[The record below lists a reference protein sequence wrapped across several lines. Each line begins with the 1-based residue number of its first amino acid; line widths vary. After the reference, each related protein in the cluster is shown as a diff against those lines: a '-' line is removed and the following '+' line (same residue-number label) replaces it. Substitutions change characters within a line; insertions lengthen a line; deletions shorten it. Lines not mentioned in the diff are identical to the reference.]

1 MRRFLLPFLVLFLKG
16 CATPI
21 EVLVLD
27 HDTGK
32 PVPNA
37 EVRLLDRDW
46 LIGFDLRGEGVTDSE
61 GVARLR
67 PVLSQIAR
75 IDVQAPGMRHLRSDA
90 DLKSGTNQR
99 WEDFLRQA
107 RSGAPV
113 TNRWIE
119 NVERVKPDPLLT
131 GLERI
136 GRFVFDA
143 FVPVEPPSRHST
155 PPAEADRHVPE

>member
-1 MRRFLLPFLVLFLKG
+1 MLRFLLPFVVLILMG

-32 PVPNA
+32 PVPRA

-46 LIGFDLRGEGVTDSE
+46 LFGFDLRGEGVTDSE

-75 IDVQAPGMRHLRSDA
+75 IDVRASGMRHLRSDA
-90 DLKSGTNQR
+90 DLDSGTNQR
-99 WEDFLRQA
+99 WEEFLRQA

-113 TNRWIE
+113 TSRWIE
-119 NVERVKPDPLLT
+119 YVEREEPDPLLK

-136 GRFVFDA
+136 GSFVFDA
-143 FVPVEPPSRHST
+143 FVPVEPPVKPPT
-155 PPAEADRHVPE
+155 PPAEADRPEPE